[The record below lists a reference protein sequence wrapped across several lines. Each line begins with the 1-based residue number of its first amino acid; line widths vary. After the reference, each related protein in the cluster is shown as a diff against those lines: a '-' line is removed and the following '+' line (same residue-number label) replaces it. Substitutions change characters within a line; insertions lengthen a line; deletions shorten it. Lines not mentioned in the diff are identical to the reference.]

1 MGSRSALAGMEV
13 PIIGSD
19 SLNWIEIPAPAA
31 DISTTTCVIPLTHDI
46 ASSVGIG
53 DPSSRIHLIR
63 RIHNNHPHHLELF
76 ELSIT
81 KDFPKVGLRITF
93 PDALSPLVPICI
105 NKIDMGS
112 MSHPYLVYAL
122 TVSGVAYLF
131 RLRPISTYASRSVF
145 RENEVVVFNMN
156 PSVPVTSAAGT
167 SSGCLVVGRDDG
179 SLAGFQLGR
188 LDPTPPGF
196 TLELLDDFG
205 FGRLWGQMSRR
216 IAAVQDL
223 VICIFRGKS
232 LVFVLHSDGMLQVW
246 DLACHSRIFSKN
258 MNSWTLAGATL
269 ERLWIGQVGSR
280 SNMIPLAILYR
291 QTSGICSNT
300 ICVYS
305 FRCNL
310 EYGSVRMLES
320 SAQNIPLE
328 EAGWVDVKLTSKK
341 ICILTTKGLVL
352 HNLFT
357 NVMTE
362 DACSYALQEDFVA
375 DQLFQSSEHSSDD
388 LLLITHS
395 VFSSSKDHIVPVVSS
410 IFLRRLLLPGVH
422 HNIALRSTLLDYNRH
437 WSDSDFHS
445 LTADM
450 LKKEILSLI
459 EHEGVSDNST
469 SIFCCWKK
477 FCSRYFQNW
486 CKSNALCGL
495 LLDSHRGTFGLIRK
509 NSVSLFRCSEN
520 IERLIN
526 GISGTSDDLI
536 HLVTMEA
543 GLILQLEV
551 LVKMLRC
558 VVNVSQQLG
567 KTASAI
573 FYESLVSAPLVISA
587 EEITHRLLKNLESGY
602 GSTVAML
609 HVSEH
614 GPDVALERNLA
625 DKKKLRKFSIGML
638 LSLHALHKESG
649 TWSRILKVIEATSQ
663 VAKVMY
669 ESAFDILL
677 FLSYVVSISGQIQML
692 HDDVSKIQLD
702 LIPRIEKI
710 ISEWLLIHFC
720 ATTPSESAEIEDFSS
735 QLSVLH
741 IDENMGRRS
750 RTEKLGKCEFTL
762 AFLFLPSIRTSS
774 GDQVC
779 IALRS
784 IPGVKDI
791 SISMRDFVS
800 WIIWG
805 HTAESFTFLKRATYL
820 ALILLRHGQY
830 DAVEHLLTMV
840 EAHLQKEKTS
850 YSIQDT
856 EGGWC
861 ILHHLLGCCFLAQVR
876 RGLHGVLKERK
887 VTEAV
892 RCFFRASSGK
902 GTSQALRSLLQEP
915 GSPNLGFTGDISASS
930 WRLHYYQWA
939 MQIFEQY
946 NISEGACQFALAALE
961 QVEEASVKEELNGRD
976 SVNESV
982 STIKGRLWTNVFKFT
997 LDHYLYCDAYC
1008 AVISN
1013 PDEESKYICL
1023 RRLIIVLYERGAI
1036 KILCGGQL
1044 PFVGLTKKVEH
1055 ELARKADCSG
1065 ILAKPDLYK
1074 LLYAF
1079 EMHQHN
1085 WRRAAS
1091 YMYLYSAR
1099 LRKETALR
1107 DYQHT
1112 SLALKEILNG
1122 LSAAINA
1129 LHLVHPAN
1137 AWIDPL
1143 LWTASNNA
1151 YPQTGKSYI
1160 DIEKI
1165 EDEFM
1170 LTSAEYLL
1178 SLAHIKPASSGTQKA
1193 PLEVVDLLME
1203 TNLYDMAFTV
1213 LLRFLKGSELKRGME
1228 RVFSAMSLRCCSHRV
1243 DSSWVRNEHRSRGLL
1258 LTSSMADVAVHG
1270 SPDVGSTNEQFKGIS
1285 HWGTLELYLDKY
1297 KVFHASLPLIV
1308 AETLLRTDPQIEL
1321 PLWLVKMFKDGRKD
1335 KTWGMTGQ
1343 GSNPALLFQLYVD
1356 YGRYREATIFLLE
1369 YIGLFASMRP
1379 ADIIKRKRP
1388 LGVWFPYTGIQRL
1401 WCQLEELISSGHMVD
1416 ECNKLKNLLCGALLS
1431 HLELVSHICNLQ
1443 LVRGQTFNIA
1453 DVHVVPNTI
1462 ARVLF
1467 SDYSGSLL
1475 GAGSTPRHIHSAR
1488 YY

>member
-1 MGSRSALAGMEV
+1 MSGATLCTLLGELGYEQFVQEGKLLQGEDLDFAYDSISAFASRRFWQPRRDSKISGRRARVAATSTVNGHLTT
-13 PIIGSD
+13 IDD
-19 SLNWIEIPAPAA
+19 SLSARNLQMNAVLGRMA
-31 DISTTTCVIPLTHDI
+31 STAQELAHYHSGDGDGIYLAYSDFRPYL
-46 ASSVGIG
+46 IG
-53 DPSSRIHLIR
+53 DSSCMKELNLWFAKQLETLLKRANLSVHGFGTSERQWVEAQVENAKQQAILMAHKSQVSSDETHIHLDLHSLRLFRVFVGSWLNSKTRTYCKFI
-63 RIHNNHPHHLELF
+63 NHLLNQLARQQFLKMACQLEKKNMLGAYSLLEVIESEGRCLALIQAASDVQEQGVDDQDHF
-76 ELSIT
+76 LHGVRDLLSIHSNAQ
-81 KDFPKVGLRITF
+81 VGL
-93 PDALSPLVPICI
+93 
-105 NKIDMGS
+105 
-112 MSHPYLVYAL
+112 
-122 TVSGVAYLF
+122 
-131 RLRPISTYASRSVF
+131 STYV
-145 RENEVVVFNMN
+145 
-156 PSVPVTSAAGT
+156 SAPGIVQQI
-167 SSGCLVVGRDDG
+167 SS
-179 SLAGFQLGR
+179 
-188 LDPTPPGF
+188 
-196 TLELLDDFG
+196 
-205 FGRLWGQMSRR
+205 
-216 IAAVQDL
+216 
-223 VICIFRGKS
+223 
-232 LVFVLHSDGMLQVW
+232 LHSDLMTLQS
-246 DLACHSRIFSKN
+246 DLE
-258 MNSWTLAGATL
+258 NSLP
-269 ERLWIGQVGSR
+269 EDRNR
-280 SNMIPLAILYR
+280 SVNEL
-291 QTSGICSNT
+291 
-300 ICVYS
+300 
-305 FRCNL
+305 
-310 EYGSVRMLES
+310 
-320 SAQNIPLE
+320 
-328 EAGWVDVKLTSKK
+328 
-341 ICILTTKGLVL
+341 
-352 HNLFT
+352 
-357 NVMTE
+357 
-362 DACSYALQEDFVA
+362 
-375 DQLFQSSEHSSDD
+375 
-388 LLLITHS
+388 
-395 VFSSSKDHIVPVVSS
+395 
-410 IFLRRLLLPGVH
+410 LLLPGVH

-495 LLDSHRGTFGLIRK
+495 LLDSYRGTFGLIRK

-536 HLVTMEA
+536 YLVTIEA

-602 GSTVAML
+602 SST
-609 HVSEH
+609 
-614 GPDVALERNLA
+614 
-625 DKKKLRKFSIGML
+625 
-638 LSLHALHKESG
+638 
-649 TWSRILKVIEATSQ
+649 ATSQ

-741 IDENMGRRS
+741 IDRNMGRRS

-774 GDQVC
+774 GHQVC
-779 IALRS
+779 ISLRS
-784 IPGVKDI
+784 IPDVKDI

-805 HTAESFTFLKRATYL
+805 HTAESFTFLKRATDL

-830 DAVEHLLTMV
+830 DEVEHLLTMV

-861 ILHHLLGCCFLAQVR
+861 ILHHLLGCCFLTQ
-876 RGLHGVLKERK
+876 GIESDFLKK
-887 VTEAV
+887 VISN
-892 RCFFRASSGK
+892 FNFKASSGK

-961 QVEEASVKEELNGRD
+961 EVEEASVKDELNGQD

-982 STIKGRLWTNVFKFT
+982 STIKGRLWANVFKFT
-997 LDHYLYCDAYC
+997 LDHNLYCDAYS

-1036 KILCGGQL
+1036 KILCGGKL
-1044 PFVGLTKKVEH
+1044 PFVGLTKKVEY

-1085 WRRAAS
+1085 WRRAAC

-1112 SLALKEILNG
+1112 SLALKEILNW

-1143 LWTASNNA
+1143 LWRILFKTSTIQAVTSFIFIAAASNNA
-1151 YPQTGKSYI
+1151 HPQTGKSYI

-1178 SLAHIKPASSGTQKA
+1178 SLANIKPASS
-1193 PLEVVDLLME
+1193 
-1203 TNLYDMAFTV
+1203 
-1213 LLRFLKGSELKRGME
+1213 
-1228 RVFSAMSLRCCSHRV
+1228 
-1243 DSSWVRNEHRSRGLL
+1243 
-1258 LTSSMADVAVHG
+1258 
-1270 SPDVGSTNEQFKGIS
+1270 
-1285 HWGTLELYLDKY
+1285 
-1297 KVFHASLPLIV
+1297 
-1308 AETLLRTDPQIEL
+1308 
-1321 PLWLVKMFKDGRKD
+1321 
-1335 KTWGMTGQ
+1335 
-1343 GSNPALLFQLYVD
+1343 
-1356 YGRYREATIFLLE
+1356 
-1369 YIGLFASMRP
+1369 
-1379 ADIIKRKRP
+1379 
-1388 LGVWFPYTGIQRL
+1388 
-1401 WCQLEELISSGHMVD
+1401 
-1416 ECNKLKNLLCGALLS
+1416 
-1431 HLELVSHICNLQ
+1431 
-1443 LVRGQTFNIA
+1443 
-1453 DVHVVPNTI
+1453 VPNTI
-1462 ARVLF
+1462 AGVLF
-1467 SDYSGSLL
+1467 SDESRRGRCGFCFKLRDFRLSNKMDGHTLNSTLKLSISCIPPLNIVDRRNPRMDHPVAEEPGKIRLYADTFIPNLQLESKSRQSVRGRAIGPKPDHTIPGLCWELAQLQDTYILQACKASVLKMACQLEKKNMLGSYSLL
-1475 GAGSTPRHIHSAR
+1475 KVIESEVHAYLSATKGRVDAQVGLSTYVSAPGILQQISSLPSDLMTLQSDLENSR
-1488 YY
+1488 PEDRNSCVNEL

>member
-1 MGSRSALAGMEV
+1 MSGATLCTLLGELGYEQFVQEGKLLQGEDLDFAYDSISAFASRRFWQPRRDSKISGRRARVAATSTVNGHLTT
-13 PIIGSD
+13 IDD
-19 SLNWIEIPAPAA
+19 SLSARNLQMNAVLGRMA
-31 DISTTTCVIPLTHDI
+31 STAQELAHYHSGDGDGIYLAYSDFRPYL
-46 ASSVGIG
+46 IG
-53 DPSSRIHLIR
+53 DSSCMKELNLWFAKQLETLLKRANLSVHGFGTSERQWVEAQVENAKQQAILMAHKSQVSSDETHIHLDLHSLRLFRVFVGSWLNSKTRTYCKFI
-63 RIHNNHPHHLELF
+63 NHLLNQLARQQFLKMACQLEKKNMLGAYSLLEVIESEGRCLALIQAASDVQEQGVDDQDHF
-76 ELSIT
+76 LHGVRDLLSIHSNAQ
-81 KDFPKVGLRITF
+81 VGL
-93 PDALSPLVPICI
+93 
-105 NKIDMGS
+105 
-112 MSHPYLVYAL
+112 
-122 TVSGVAYLF
+122 
-131 RLRPISTYASRSVF
+131 STYV
-145 RENEVVVFNMN
+145 
-156 PSVPVTSAAGT
+156 SAPGIVQQI
-167 SSGCLVVGRDDG
+167 SS
-179 SLAGFQLGR
+179 
-188 LDPTPPGF
+188 
-196 TLELLDDFG
+196 
-205 FGRLWGQMSRR
+205 
-216 IAAVQDL
+216 
-223 VICIFRGKS
+223 
-232 LVFVLHSDGMLQVW
+232 LHSDLMTLQS
-246 DLACHSRIFSKN
+246 DLE
-258 MNSWTLAGATL
+258 NSLP
-269 ERLWIGQVGSR
+269 EDRNR
-280 SNMIPLAILYR
+280 SVNEL
-291 QTSGICSNT
+291 
-300 ICVYS
+300 
-305 FRCNL
+305 
-310 EYGSVRMLES
+310 
-320 SAQNIPLE
+320 
-328 EAGWVDVKLTSKK
+328 
-341 ICILTTKGLVL
+341 
-352 HNLFT
+352 
-357 NVMTE
+357 
-362 DACSYALQEDFVA
+362 
-375 DQLFQSSEHSSDD
+375 
-388 LLLITHS
+388 
-395 VFSSSKDHIVPVVSS
+395 
-410 IFLRRLLLPGVH
+410 LLLPGVH

-495 LLDSHRGTFGLIRK
+495 LLDSYRGTFGLIRK

-526 GISGTSDDLI
+526 GTSDDLI
-536 HLVTMEA
+536 YLVTIEA

-602 GSTVAML
+602 SST
-609 HVSEH
+609 
-614 GPDVALERNLA
+614 
-625 DKKKLRKFSIGML
+625 
-638 LSLHALHKESG
+638 
-649 TWSRILKVIEATSQ
+649 ATSQ

-741 IDENMGRRS
+741 IDRNMGRRS
-750 RTEKLGKCEFTL
+750 RTEKLGKY
-762 AFLFLPSIRTSS
+762 
-774 GDQVC
+774 
-779 IALRS
+779 
-784 IPGVKDI
+784 VKDI

-805 HTAESFTFLKRATYL
+805 HTAESFTFLKRATDL

-830 DAVEHLLTMV
+830 DEVEHLLTMV

-861 ILHHLLGCCFLAQVR
+861 ILHHLLGCCFLTQ
-876 RGLHGVLKERK
+876 GIESDFLKK
-887 VTEAV
+887 VISN
-892 RCFFRASSGK
+892 FNFKASSGK

-961 QVEEASVKEELNGRD
+961 EVEEASVKDELNGQD

-982 STIKGRLWTNVFKFT
+982 STIKGRLWANVFKFT
-997 LDHYLYCDAYC
+997 LDHNLYCDAYS

-1036 KILCGGQL
+1036 KILCGGKL
-1044 PFVGLTKKVEH
+1044 PFVGLTKKVEY

-1085 WRRAAS
+1085 WRRAAC

-1112 SLALKEILNG
+1112 SLALKEILNW

-1143 LWTASNNA
+1143 LWRILF
-1151 YPQTGKSYI
+1151 K
-1160 DIEKI
+1160 
-1165 EDEFM
+1165 
-1170 LTSAEYLL
+1170 TST
-1178 SLAHIKPASSGTQKA
+1178 IQ
-1193 PLEVVDLLME
+1193 V
-1203 TNLYDMAFTV
+1203 
-1213 LLRFLKGSELKRGME
+1213 KR
-1228 RVFSAMSLRCCSHRV
+1228 
-1243 DSSWVRNEHRSRGLL
+1243 
-1258 LTSSMADVAVHG
+1258 
-1270 SPDVGSTNEQFKGIS
+1270 
-1285 HWGTLELYLDKY
+1285 LEL
-1297 KVFHASLPLIV
+1297 
-1308 AETLLRTDPQIEL
+1308 Q
-1321 PLWLVKMFKDGRKD
+1321 
-1335 KTWGMTGQ
+1335 
-1343 GSNPALLFQLYVD
+1343 
-1356 YGRYREATIFLLE
+1356 
-1369 YIGLFASMRP
+1369 
-1379 ADIIKRKRP
+1379 
-1388 LGVWFPYTGIQRL
+1388 
-1401 WCQLEELISSGHMVD
+1401 
-1416 ECNKLKNLLCGALLS
+1416 
-1431 HLELVSHICNLQ
+1431 
-1443 LVRGQTFNIA
+1443 
-1453 DVHVVPNTI
+1453 
-1462 ARVLF
+1462 
-1467 SDYSGSLL
+1467 
-1475 GAGSTPRHIHSAR
+1475 
-1488 YY
+1488 